1 MAERLRAQR
10 LFKAQLRQ
18 LWGYLPPG
26 SSAAERMALITLYAI
41 DDGGEGGAV
50 VSHADLGELSGFS
63 PSTSYRA
70 TKALERAGYIASKPC
85 FREDEDHSQTANSYA
100 VLAFEA
106 LERELVVDLAPAHVT
121 MTRGRSVVSN
131 QQKEIPEETV
141 AARVSPVDNCP
152 PVDDLT
158 PEDRAALAAVGRGL
172 KFPEPENV
180 PEPVRGSPLELVC
193 ARWGWPHYGQVW
205 QLLQKR
211 EGQQLAHVAAP
222 ALAALLR
229 RSAAQVPNPAGY
241 VLGTMRT
248 MAKAGPGLRSIRPAP
263 DTPAPGSLAELELQF
278 ATLRG
283 LRDSSVGDADRY
295 GQLCIAVHEL
305 GRRIVARKAKAS

>member
-1 MAERLRAQR
+1 M
-10 LFKAQLRQ
+10 RQ
-18 LWGYLPPG
+18 LIGHMPP
-26 SSAAERMALITLYAI
+26 SATPGQRGALLTMFAF
-41 DDGGEGGAV
+41 DDGDERGAV
-50 VSHADLGELSGFS
+50 LSHAELALLGGY
-63 PSTSYRA
+63 STASSFRHNDV
-70 TKALERAGYIASKPC
+70 LERDGHIASKPC

-100 VLAFEA
+100 VLAFDA
-106 LERELVVDLAPAHVT
+106 FERELIVDLEVT
-121 MTRGRSVVSN
+121 PRVDSPPITMIRGRVVVSN

-141 AARVSPVDNCP
+141 VQAAAPVDNCP
-152 PVDDLT
+152 PLDDPT
-158 PEDRAALAAVGRGL
+158 PEDRAALAAVGRVL

-205 QLLQKR
+205 QLLQSR
-211 EGQQLAHVAAP
+211 EGQQLAHVTAP

-241 VLGTMRT
+241 LRSTMRT
-248 MAKAGPGLRSIRPAP
+248 MAKAGPGLRSTRPAP

-283 LRDSSVGDADRY
+283 LRDSAVGDPDRY
-295 GQLCIAVHEL
+295 GQLNNAMHEL
-305 GRRIVARKAKAS
+305 GRLILARKAKAS